1 MLRYMLKSDKEG
13 FMALFFIPFMI
24 FLVSVSFFPMT
35 IDSDNGLLIKSA
47 QQYHLG
53 QVDQLHTFRGVSPDD
68 LSKDVDVWINWYTP
82 GVSILFYPVFKLGLS
97 LGDGVRLFS
106 LVFFNIG
113 LFGWYRVWKYLK
125 CSTASLWMLVFTSA
139 IYYIRIGGCFYL
151 HGDILPFSIFP
162 WLLIFGLFLT
172 SVIEEANSYNRQLK
186 AVMLSLIFGIC
197 CGSVYWLKYSGFLPV
212 AGLLTAVCLYI
223 LFRLRKLKLG
233 FRLFYCIFVASSLL
247 LVLILNILN
256 SKFSG
261 VTDLTEQA
269 VNAGFNEIGVSMTEA
284 IFSVLAGPGLNLF
297 NYYGIAQHFFF
308 FMDEAFPFLKIFG
321 EGMEKLP
328 WFALLGIPGVISTYY
343 LLSRSHLYFS
353 KKITEMSW
361 VIWIVTFCLMGY
373 SSWLIGCNFIN
384 IGMRYTAVFIF
395 LFHILIFEVFWRESE
410 KCKKN
415 KNKIRV
421 AWISFFIVI
430 PCFFEITR
438 TFKGTVLNEKMTQY
452 ISSKKDLKFDYLSE
466 MNLKSITNQI
476 NSLKKS
482 KSDILA
488 VAHTL
493 EVTNFGA
500 WLEFEN
506 FRILPLCS
514 VDLALKHVYGN
525 TANCFNDSKF
535 FTTENIRVI
544 LLLSKDYLNED
555 GNPLK
560 KIKSRFPQASEWE
573 KLPEQYKDNSEIWF
587 SDLKT

>member
-1 MLRYMLKSDKEG
+1 MLKSDKEG
-13 FMALFFIPFMI
+13 FIALFFIPFTI
-24 FLVSVSFFPMT
+24 FVVSVSFFPMT

-53 QVDQLHTFRGVSPDD
+53 QVDRLHTFRGVSPDD

-113 LFGWYRVWKYLK
+113 LFGWYKVWKYLN
-125 CSTASLWMLVFTSA
+125 CSTATLWMLVFTSA
-139 IYYIRIGGCFYL
+139 IYYIRIGGCLYL
-151 HGDILPFSIFP
+151 HGDILPFSVFP
-162 WLLIFGLFLT
+162 WLLIFGLFLI
-172 SVIEEANSYNRQLK
+172 SLIEAANSYNRKLK
-186 AVMLSLIFGIC
+186 AAMLSLIFGIC
-197 CGSVYWLKYSGFLPV
+197 CGSVYWLKYSGFIPV
-212 AGLLTAVCLYI
+212 AGLLTGVCLYI
-223 LFRLRKLKLG
+223 LFRLSRLKLG
-233 FRLFYCIFVASSLL
+233 FRLFYCIFVGSSFLP
-247 LVLILNILN
+247 VLILNILN

-269 VNAGFNEIGVSMTEA
+269 VNAGFNENGVSLVET

-297 NYYGIAQHFFF
+297 NFYGVAQHFFF
-308 FMDEAFPFLKIFG
+308 FMDDTFPFLKIFG
-321 EGMEKLP
+321 TGMEKLP
-328 WFALLGIPGVISTYY
+328 WFSLLGIPGVISTYY
-343 LLSRSHLYFS
+343 LLSKSHLYFN
-353 KKITEMSW
+353 KKITEISW

-415 KNKIRV
+415 KYKIRV
-421 AWISFFIVI
+421 GWISFFILI
-430 PCFFEITR
+430 PGFFEITR
-438 TFKGTVLNEKMTQY
+438 TLKGTVFNEKMTQY
-452 ISSKKDLKFDYLSE
+452 ISSKKELKFDYLSE
-466 MNLKSITNQI
+466 NDLNSFTKQV

-525 TANCFNDSKF
+525 TANCFNKSKF
-535 FTTENIRVI
+535 FTTENMRII
-544 LLLSKDYLNED
+544 LVLSKEFLAED
-555 GNPLK
+555 GNPLST
-560 KIKSRFPQASEWE
+560 IKSRFPQSGKWH
-573 KLPEQYKDNSEIWF
+573 KLPSMNSDSAEVWYKDIIPK
-587 SDLKT
+587 LVQ

>member
-1 MLRYMLKSDKEG
+1 
-13 FMALFFIPFMI
+13 
-24 FLVSVSFFPMT
+24 
-35 IDSDNGLLIKSA
+35 
-47 QQYHLG
+47 
-53 QVDQLHTFRGVSPDD
+53 
-68 LSKDVDVWINWYTP
+68 
-82 GVSILFYPVFKLGLS
+82 
-97 LGDGVRLFS
+97 
-106 LVFFNIG
+106 
-113 LFGWYRVWKYLK
+113 
-125 CSTASLWMLVFTSA
+125 
-139 IYYIRIGGCFYL
+139 
-151 HGDILPFSIFP
+151 
-162 WLLIFGLFLT
+162 
-172 SVIEEANSYNRQLK
+172 
-186 AVMLSLIFGIC
+186 
-197 CGSVYWLKYSGFLPV
+197 
-212 AGLLTAVCLYI
+212 
-223 LFRLRKLKLG
+223 
-233 FRLFYCIFVASSLL
+233 
-247 LVLILNILN
+247 
-256 SKFSG
+256 
-261 VTDLTEQA
+261 
-269 VNAGFNEIGVSMTEA
+269 MTEA

-560 KIKSRFPQASEWE
+560 KIRSRFPQASEWE

>member
-1 MLRYMLKSDKEG
+1 
-13 FMALFFIPFMI
+13 
-24 FLVSVSFFPMT
+24 
-35 IDSDNGLLIKSA
+35 
-47 QQYHLG
+47 
-53 QVDQLHTFRGVSPDD
+53 
-68 LSKDVDVWINWYTP
+68 
-82 GVSILFYPVFKLGLS
+82 
-97 LGDGVRLFS
+97 
-106 LVFFNIG
+106 
-113 LFGWYRVWKYLK
+113 
-125 CSTASLWMLVFTSA
+125 MLVFTSA
-139 IYYIRIGGCFYL
+139 IYYIRIGGCLYL

-162 WLLIFGLFLT
+162 WLLMFGLLLT
-172 SVIEEANSYNRQLK
+172 RVIEEANSYNQQLK

-247 LVLILNILN
+247 PVLILNILN

-560 KIKSRFPQASEWE
+560 KIRSRFPQASEWE